1 MCTEFLGLTVLLE
14 SPCNDLFCVI
24 NPSHVPD
31 AIWLLVIPLVVNA
44 DLHERRVVLKDLD
57 TVHLYKA
64 FLAVSTYGGSLNGS
78 TIQFNVE
85 NFGWY
90 CVSFLEPQYM
100 KDEFPLQI

>member
-1 MCTEFLGLTVLLE
+1 MIYFVLLI
-14 SPCNDLFCVI
+14 F
-24 NPSHVPD
+24 HVSD
-31 AIWLLVIPLVVNA
+31 AIRLLVIPLVVNA

-64 FLAVSTYGGSLNGS
+64 FLMVSTHGGSLNGS

-85 NFGWY
+85 TFGWY
-90 CVSFLEPQYM
+90 CVSFLEPQYL

>member
-1 MCTEFLGLTVLLE
+1 MRTGFLGLTVLLE
-14 SPCNDLFCVI
+14 FPCNDLFCVI
-24 NPSHVPD
+24 NLSHVPD

-57 TVHLYKA
+57 SVHLYKA
-64 FLAVSTYGGSLNGS
+64 VLMVSTHGGSLNGS
-78 TIQFNVE
+78 MIQFNAE
-85 NFGWY
+85 TFGWY